1 MHPDAHQAKCG
12 NTVYQISILELNL
25 SLNVT
30 LRWIFYAVSG
40 REEIRGL
47 WAGEG
52 DGWRWRKS
60 WGRGVGGLAGCC
72 HPAVFRMKAHSGV
85 NLLEE
90 LESSAGCHLFSTL
103 STPPP
108 FSFSPVNRVIS
119 TALVSAS
126 HFSLSLSVKMA
137 LLSIALTSDVLM
149 NQTHQAVF

>member
-1 MHPDAHQAKCG
+1 
-12 NTVYQISILELNL
+12 
-25 SLNVT
+25 
-30 LRWIFYAVSG
+30 
-40 REEIRGL
+40 
-47 WAGEG
+47 
-52 DGWRWRKS
+52 
-60 WGRGVGGLAGCC
+60 
-72 HPAVFRMKAHSGV
+72 MKAHSGV

-103 STPPP
+103 STPPPP